1 MKGYL
6 SYFRKVSSMYITDEA
21 KDIIVNVLREQ
32 NIRGIRLYFV
42 GIGCEM
48 PNIGL
53 AFEEAKEGDAVK
65 IVNGIRVAIE
75 KEILPYT
82 DELMLD
88 QHMTPYGPGLALVG
102 VKTQ

>member
-1 MKGYL
+1 
-6 SYFRKVSSMYITDEA
+6 MYITDEA
-21 KDIIVNVLREQ
+21 KEIIVNVLKEQ
-32 NIRGIRLYFV
+32 KIRGIRLHFI

-53 AFEEAKEGDAVK
+53 AFEDEKEGDEVK

-75 KEILPYT
+75 KEILPFT

-102 VKTQ
+102 IKTE